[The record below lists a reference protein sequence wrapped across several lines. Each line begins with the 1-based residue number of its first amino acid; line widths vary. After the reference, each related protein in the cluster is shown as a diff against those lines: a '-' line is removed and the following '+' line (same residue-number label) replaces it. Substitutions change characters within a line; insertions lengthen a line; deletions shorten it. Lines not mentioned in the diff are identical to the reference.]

1 MKNFY
6 SAIGF
11 LTIIR
16 VPTSDREAEGTSTL
30 YFPIVGLLVGGL
42 LVGVDYVGS
51 LFLSN
56 ELRALLD
63 VLFLAV
69 ISGGLHLDGLA
80 DAADGFFSHKNKD
93 RVLEI
98 MRDSRMGPMGGIA
111 LIFCLLFKS
120 VGIAGIDFILA
131 WPILLAAPA
140 ISRFALVAGLVFMKN
155 ARGSESLGSNLYQKG
170 KYKLVAMGL
179 LPAIILFIWSPPSAF
194 FVMGISL
201 ITIFTVLIYFYK
213 RIGGVTGDTLGALS
227 EITETITFVAGGIAC
242 RNWL

>member
-1 MKNFY
+1 MKNLF

-16 VPTSDREAEGTSTL
+16 VPASDRETEGASIL
-30 YFPIVGLLVGGL
+30 YFPIVGLLLGGL
-42 LVGVDYVGS
+42 LVGVDYAGS

-120 VGIAGIDFILA
+120 AGIAGIEFLLA
-131 WPILLAAPA
+131 WPILLVAPA
-140 ISRFALVAGLVFMKN
+140 ISRFALVAGLVCMKN

-170 KYKLVAMGL
+170 NYKLMSLGL
-179 LPAIILFIWSPPSAF
+179 PLAFILFIWSPPSAV
-194 FVMGISL
+194 FVLGIAF
-201 ITIFTVLIYFYK
+201 ITIFSVLTYFYK

-227 EITETITFVAGGIAC
+227 EITETITFIAGGLAC